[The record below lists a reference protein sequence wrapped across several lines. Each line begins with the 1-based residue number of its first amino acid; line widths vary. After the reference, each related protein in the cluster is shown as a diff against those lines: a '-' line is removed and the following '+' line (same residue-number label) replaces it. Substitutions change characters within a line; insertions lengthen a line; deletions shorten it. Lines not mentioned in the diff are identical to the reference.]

1 MGPPACV
8 GEQVLLDVETVH
20 AEQVVVAELVVVE
33 HLDVQDPILVLLE
46 LELSENLSEDTPVQE
61 ERASIQ
67 TIF

>member
-46 LELSENLSEDTPVQE
+46 L
-61 ERASIQ
+61 A
-67 TIF
+67 